1 VCSSL
6 TSVCCCFFIGGA
18 SWKKCEINKSVKF
31 MNYKLM
37 MQAMHS
43 KLSTDHPQPY
53 HGKLLLDGFVGISE
67 CTEFFCFVLF
77 LCGYS

>member
-1 VCSSL
+1 MVSSL
-6 TSVCCCFFIGGA
+6 TSVYGCCFIGGA

-53 HGKLLLDGFVGISE
+53 HGKLLLVGFVGVLAD
-67 CTEFFCFVLF
+67 TEFRCCSFVV
-77 LCGYS
+77 GYS

>member
-1 VCSSL
+1 MVVVL
-6 TSVCCCFFIGGA
+6 IGGA

-53 HGKLLLDGFVGISE
+53 HGKLLLVGFVGVLA
-67 CTEFFCFVLF
+67 CTEIVGVVLF
-77 LCGYS
+77 LWGYS

>member
-1 VCSSL
+1 MFI
-6 TSVCCCFFIGGA
+6 TYVCCCFFIGGA

-53 HGKLLLDGFVGISE
+53 HGKLLLVGFVGVLE
-67 CTEFFCFVLF
+67 CTEFFCLFLF